1 MIKIVSL
8 KNLFLLIIVVSTNI
22 QLAFGGIDIDSLETA
37 LKNASSKEERMKI
50 NAELMTEYIHFN
62 RKEEAAKT
70 KRSIQKLL
78 ESNKDAAVQCYG
90 LSGLLEFYIESSQMD
105 SAQHVAKKLDKIL
118 GSDKVD
124 FTFNSFKIVA
134 HYYRIQNEFDLSKST
149 LAKGIEYFSTHGA
162 EKNKYKL
169 FGELALIHDI
179 QGNIDSSLF
188 YYDKQA
194 KYFQDIEDLE
204 SLAAVFQNKGVA
216 YYYQGNLEK
225 AVKEFIAAKEVF
237 EKLND
242 SITVFELN
250 SNIGVMFNELSQ
262 FDKALVYF
270 NAAQAFAEKYGDDRQ
285 KGRVYGF
292 IGSFYETQDSV
303 QKALTFH
310 LKSLEYHQKIDSK
323 RDIAINYHNIGTLY
337 ENSNDLNKALNYYT
351 KAIELKKELGF
362 NLSLAYSQRGLGSTF
377 LKLGALDKAYEL
389 LTTAMEV
396 FEDQNAEKD
405 KKEVYALFADLYA
418 KKGEFEKA
426 LDYHKKYV
434 ELKDKLESLDMK
446 ERINDLEV
454 RYEVAK
460 KDKELLEL
468 QQEKAEDELKIARAK
483 IDQDRTNKIL
493 LVLIFISV
501 LIIVGAVYYFRRNK
515 RRAIEKKELAV
526 NRAIFESEQKER
538 IRIARDL
545 HDSIGQKLAV
555 TKMLLS
561 SVESN
566 ENITKISSYIDE
578 TSNEV
583 RNISHNLIP
592 EILNLGLVKAIEDL
606 KEKINSAG
614 QIQLELKIDEKTTHW
629 PTKKETEV
637 SIYRIIQEI
646 MGNIIKH
653 SKTDKVLMEIKSVE
667 AFVQIKIIDNGIG
680 FNVDAMDESKGI
692 GWKNIFARIKLIN
705 GDFKV
710 QSEKNRGS
718 QFFINIPT
726 I

>member
-1 MIKIVSL
+1 M
-8 KNLFLLIIVVSTNI
+8 KNILLLIIVVGWNI
-22 QLAFGGIDIDSLETA
+22 QLAYSSNAIDSLEIA
-37 LKNASSKEERMKI
+37 LANASDDKERMKLH
-50 NAELMTEYIHFN
+50 ADLMTEYLHFN
-62 RKEEAAKT
+62 KKEEAKKT
-70 KRSIQKLL
+70 KRTIHELL
-78 ESNKDAAVQCYG
+78 NSNKNTSIECLG
-90 LSGLLEFYIESSQMD
+90 LSGLLEYYIESSQID
-105 SAQHVAKKLDKIL
+105 SAEYVANKLSVIFS
-118 GSDKVD
+118 SDKVD
-124 FTFNSFKIVA
+124 FTFNSFKVLSK
-134 HYYRIQNEFDLSKST
+134 YYRLQNDFDLSKST
-149 LAKGIEYFSTHGA
+149 LNKGIDYFSTTGE

-169 FGELALIHDI
+169 YGELALIHDI

-188 YYDKQA
+188 YYRKQEN
-194 KYFQDIEDLE
+194 YFDDVKDFQ

-225 AVKEFIAAKEVF
+225 AVHEFIASKEVF
-237 EKLND
+237 EKLGD

-262 FDKALVYF
+262 YEKALQYL
-270 NAAQAFAEKYGDDRQ
+270 NDAKAFAEKHGDDRQ
-285 KGRVYGF
+285 KGRVYSF
-292 IGSFYETQDSV
+292 IGSCYESQDST
-303 QKALTFH
+303 QKALHFH
-310 LKSLEYHQKIDSK
+310 HKSLEYHQKIDSR
-323 RDIAINYHNIGTLY
+323 RDIAINFHNLGTLY
-337 ENSNDLNKALNYYT
+337 ENTDSLEQAFNYYK
-351 KAIELKKELGF
+351 KAIEIKEELGF
-362 NLSLAYSQRGLGSTF
+362 KLSLAYSQKGLGSTL
-377 LKLGALDKAYEL
+377 LKMGDLQKAFEWLSVALIE
-389 LTTAMEV
+389 
-396 FEDQNAEKD
+396 FENQNAEKEI
-405 KKEVYALFADLYA
+405 KEVYKLYAELYA
-418 KKGEFEKA
+418 KKGQFEKA
-426 LDYHKKYV
+426 LEYHKKYV
-434 ELKDKLESLDMK
+434 ELKDKLESVDMK

-483 IDQDRTNKIL
+483 IEQDRTNKIILIL
-493 LVLIFISV
+493 LFISM
-501 LIIVGAVYYFRRNK
+501 LIIVAALYYFRRN
-515 RRAIEKKELAV
+515 RRKAIEKKELAV

-566 ENITKISSYIDE
+566 ESITKISSYIDE
-578 TSNEV
+578 TSKEV

-592 EILNLGLVKAIEDL
+592 EILNLGLVKALEDL
-606 KEKINSAG
+606 KDKINSAG
-614 QIQLELKIDEKTTHW
+614 QIQLDLNIDEEATDW

-646 MGNIIKH
+646 LGNIIKH

-680 FNVDAMDESKGI
+680 FNVDSMDDSKGI

-710 QSEKNRGS
+710 QSEKNKGS
-718 QFFINIPT
+718 QFYINIPT
-726 I
+726 L

>member
-1 MIKIVSL
+1 M
-8 KNLFLLIIVVSTNI
+8 KNILLLIIIVSSNI
-22 QLAFGGIDIDSLETA
+22 QLAIGGTDLDSLETA
-37 LKNASSKEERMKI
+37 LKNASSDKEKLKI
-50 NAELMTEYIHFN
+50 NSALMTEYIHFN
-62 RKEEAAKT
+62 KKEEAQKT
-70 KRSIQKLL
+70 KKTIHQLL
-78 ESNKDAAVQCYG
+78 KSNKNATIQCYG
-90 LSGLLEFYIESSQMD
+90 LSGLLEYYIESSQLDSAEYVATKLDVIMD
-105 SAQHVAKKLDKIL
+105 SEKNDIN
-118 GSDKVD
+118 
-124 FTFNSFKIVA
+124 FNSFKVLSK
-134 HYYRIQNEFDLSKST
+134 YYRLKNEFDKSKST
-149 LAKGIEYFSTHGA
+149 LNKGISYFSAKGG

-169 FGELALIHDI
+169 YGELALIHDI

-194 KYFQDIEDLE
+194 NYFQDINDFE

-225 AVKEFIAAKEVF
+225 AVQEFIAAKEVF

-262 FDKALVYF
+262 YEKALQYLKE
-270 NAAQAFAEKYGDDRQ
+270 AQAFAEKQGDDRQ
-285 KGRVYGF
+285 KGRVYSF
-292 IGSFYETQDSV
+292 LGSCYESQDSV
-303 QKALTFH
+303 HQALKYHFES
-310 LKSLEYHQKIDSK
+310 LKYHQKIDSK
-323 RDIAINYHNIGTLY
+323 RDIAINFHNIGTLY
-337 ENSNDLNKALNYYT
+337 ENTDSLDQALNYYT
-351 KAIELKKELGF
+351 KAIELKEDLGL
-362 NLSLAYSQRGLGSTF
+362 NLSLAYSQKGLGTTL
-377 LKLGALDKAYEL
+377 LKLGDLNKAYEWL
-389 LTTAMEV
+389 SKAMVV
-396 FEDQNAEKD
+396 FEDQNAEKEI
-405 KKEVYALFADLYA
+405 KEVYAAYSELYA
-418 KKGEFEKA
+418 KKGQFEKA

-434 ELKDKLESLDMK
+434 ELKDKLESVDMK

-460 KDKELLEL
+460 KDKELIEM
-468 QQEKAEDELKIARAK
+468 QQAQAETNLKIAQAEIAQNRK
-483 IDQDRTNKIL
+483 NKIIL
-493 LVLIFISV
+493 ILVFISV
-501 LIIVGAVYYFRRNK
+501 LIILAAIYFSRRNK
-515 RRAIEKKELAV
+515 QKEAEKKERAV
-526 NRAIFESEQKER
+526 NKAIFESEQKER

-561 SVESN
+561 SVEFN

-578 TSNEV
+578 TSKEV

-606 KEKINSAG
+606 KDKINSAG
-614 QIQLELKIDEKTTHW
+614 QIQLELKIDEEATHW

-646 MGNIIKH
+646 LGNIIKH

-726 I
+726 L